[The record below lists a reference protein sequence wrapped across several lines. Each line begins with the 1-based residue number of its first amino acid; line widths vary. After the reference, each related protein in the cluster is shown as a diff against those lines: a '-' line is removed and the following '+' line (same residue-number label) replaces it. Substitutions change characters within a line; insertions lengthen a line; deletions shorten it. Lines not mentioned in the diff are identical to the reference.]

1 MWITVATVNENISM
15 DLAIQQITDAAD
27 VREKI
32 VAEGVET
39 AGKLLPPHNTQS
51 AAIAA
56 FSPGTIYIRHWDLE
70 SSAQRSA
77 DLNNNHPSKALS
89 VIVKQQEV

>member
-1 MWITVATVNENISM
+1 MWITVAIVNENINM
-15 DLAIQQITDAAD
+15 DLALQQITDAAAFRD
-27 VREKI
+27 EI
-32 VAEGVET
+32 LAEGVET
-39 AGKLLPPHNTQS
+39 AGQLLPPHNTQF
-51 AAIAA
+51 AAMAA
-56 FSPGTIYIRHWDLE
+56 FSPGTMYIRHWDLE